1 MASHDE
7 RSALHSVVL
16 AALRLWL
23 EDEEEKAAD
32 LAGDDE
38 YAYHAQEDL
47 TARIVEAVMQLRR
60 SATP

>member
-1 MASHDE
+1 MASPDE

-23 EDEEEKAAD
+23 EDEQEKAAD

-38 YAYHAQEDL
+38 YAYQAQEDL
-47 TARIVEAVMQLRR
+47 TARIVEAVMQLRK

>member
-7 RSALHSVVL
+7 RSVLHSVVL

-32 LAGDDE
+32 LAGADQ
-38 YAYHAQEDL
+38 YAYQAQEDL
-47 TARIVEAVMQLRR
+47 TARIVEAVMQLRK
-60 SATP
+60 SPAP